1 MYLVNTQVGHPKLE
15 AWKYPLPGD
24 DAVTTIQRVIIDIAN
39 KQVLRLKMPPDQHRS
54 SLCDNVACRGGEW
67 ADVEWSPDARELAFV
82 STSRDHKREQ
92 LRIADASTGA
102 VRDVLEESVA
112 TFYESGNGAVNWRYL
127 PGSKEVIWFSERD
140 NWGHLYLYDS
150 TTGTLKNQITKGNW
164 NVTQL
169 LRVDEKNR
177 ELYFLGVGHESGRD
191 PYFVHLY
198 SIAFD
203 GDSIK
208 LLTPEDA
215 NHELSLSRSGKFFVD
230 NYSTPVTPP
239 VSVLRDADGKFI
251 CTLEKADISKLAA
264 AGWKSP
270 VPFTVKARDGV
281 TDLYGLMF
289 KPTNMDKSK
298 KYPIVNHIYPGPQTG
313 SV

>member
-127 PGSKEVIWFSERD
+127 PESKEVVWFSERD
-140 NWGHLYLYDS
+140 NWGHLYLYDVA
-150 TTGTLKNQITKGNW
+150 TGKLKNPITSGDW
-164 NVTQL
+164 AVTQL
-169 LRVDEKNR
+169 LHVDEKRRNA
-177 ELYFLGVGHESGRD
+177 YFLAVGREKNND
-191 PYFVHLY
+191 PYFAHLY
-198 SIAFD
+198 RVGLD
-203 GDSIK
+203 GK
-208 LLTPEDA
+208 NLTLLTPEPA
-215 NHELSLSRSGKFFVD
+215 NHEVSLSPSGHYFVD
-230 NYSTPVTPP
+230 TYSTPQTPP
-239 VSVLRDADGKFI
+239 VSVLHD
-251 CTLEKADISKLAA
+251 
-264 AGWKSP
+264 
-270 VPFTVKARDGV
+270 
-281 TDLYGLMF
+281 
-289 KPTNMDKSK
+289 
-298 KYPIVNHIYPGPQTG
+298 
-313 SV
+313 